1 MRYFSNNYRAFLG
14 VLEDIFVVKEL
25 KMVLN
30 FKPGEKKVENEVI
43 TMSRAWY
50 KEKIRVQDRIRT
62 YDLPNTGRAKHDTRF
77 IFDNF
82 GCYSFSALPTLPGDT
97 FFRLFDFSVLEKDS
111 TSVK

>member
-1 MRYFSNNYRAFLG
+1 MCYFSNNYRAFLG

-30 FKPGEKKVENEVI
+30 FKLGECENEMI
-43 TMSRAWY
+43 TMSRAWD

-82 GCYSFSALPTLPGDT
+82 GCYSFSALPTLPGDA
-97 FFRLFDFSVLEKDS
+97 FFRLFDFSVLERDS